1 MHRKDFEAEMAKLE
15 KELEEFER
23 WESTNPAA
31 GDWAYGRLAGSTVD
45 SVYTGMET
53 ILEAVLK
60 RTDPPVEQDPAYHA
74 RLIKTAATASETHDA
89 LISEAL
95 RVLLDDLR
103 GFLHV
108 GRKRYGSEIDPD
120 RARLVLKNARKA
132 APVFRQEMTLTITA
146 LEEAQAIAEAERLEA
161 RKSES
166 HTKKRSG

>member
-1 MHRKDFEAEMAKLE
+1 MHPRDFETEMAKLD

-23 WESTNPAA
+23 WEAANPSA
-31 GDWAYGRLAGSTVD
+31 GDWAYGKLAGATVN
-45 SVYTGMET
+45 SVYTGMES

-60 RTDPPVEQDPAYHA
+60 RTDPPFEQDSSYHA
-74 RLIKTAATASETHDA
+74 RLIRTAASATETRDA

-95 RVLLDDLR
+95 RAYLDDLR
-103 GFLHV
+103 GFRHV

-120 RARLVLKNARKA
+120 RARLVLKNAQKA
-132 APVFRQEMTLTITA
+132 APLFRQEMAQTITA
-146 LEEAQAIAEAERLEA
+146 LGEAQAIAEAERLES

>member
-23 WESTNPAA
+23 WEPTNPAT
-31 GDWAYGRLAGSTVD
+31 GHWACGRLASSTVN

-60 RTDPPVEQDPAYHA
+60 RTDSPVEQDQAYHA
-74 RLIKTAATASETHDA
+74 RLIKTAASASEARDA

-95 RVLLDDLR
+95 RALLDDLR
-103 GFLHV
+103 GFCHM
-108 GRKRYGSEIDPD
+108 GRKLYGSEIDLD
-120 RARLVLKNARKA
+120 RAKLVLKNAQKA
-132 APVFRQEMTLTITA
+132 APVFRQEMALAITA
-146 LEEAQAIAEAERLEA
+146 LEEAQAIAEAERLES
-161 RKSES
+161 RKAES

>member
-1 MHRKDFEAEMAKLE
+1 MPRKDFEAEMTKLE

-23 WESTNPAA
+23 WEAANPAA
-31 GDWAYGRLAGSTVD
+31 GDWASAKLAGATIN

-60 RTDPPVEQDPAYHA
+60 RTDLPHEQDQAYHA
-74 RLIKTAATASETHDA
+74 RLIKAAATATETRDA

-95 RVLLDDLR
+95 RALLDDLR
-103 GFLHV
+103 GFLHM
-108 GRKRYGSEIDPD
+108 GRRLYGSEIDPD
-120 RARLVLKNARKA
+120 RARLVLHHAQKA
-132 APVFRQEMTLTITA
+132 APVFRQEMALAITA
-146 LEEAQAIAEAERLEA
+146 LEEAQAIAEAERLES